1 LIHILAMIV
10 QYTDKVNFS
19 VLTYLTQITDYAEVV
34 AADVKRG
41 LETVFRLFEA
51 QPYLL
56 KVWDCS
62 FLFSEQLDQ

>member
-1 LIHILAMIV
+1 MIHILAMIV

-34 AADVKRG
+34 ATDVKRG

-51 QPYLL
+51 
-56 KVWDCS
+56 
-62 FLFSEQLDQ
+62 